1 MVKLVGELY
10 NTTVNLT
17 GSGLCLTTKIDNL
30 THVLSEFTN
39 VFGYDIES
47 DWSVGTLPVPALVL
61 KNGSD
66 LISCVLDEMN
76 LSTTC
81 KCTVN

>member
-1 MVKLVGELY
+1 MVILVRELY

-17 GSGLCLTTKIDNL
+17 GSGLCLTIKIDNL
-30 THVLSEFTN
+30 THVLSQSTD

-47 DWSVGTLPVPALVL
+47 DWSVGTLPVPALIL

-76 LSTTC
+76 LSSTC
-81 KCTVN
+81 KCIVN